1 MDRKIEM
8 VKKEF
13 RNVVA
18 RFAAATVAAGS
29 IFGGAA
35 LGLAAGANASPTVQ
49 VQAQQERAMQAKA
62 DPAARRQ
69 EGLRVPPHETAP
81 QQRRVAVP
89 GGEPQQH
96 TPKRRSGG
104 M

>member
-8 VKKEF
+8 ADKKSRKF
-13 RNVVA
+13 IA

-29 IFGGAA
+29 ILGGAA
-35 LGLAAGANASPTVQ
+35 LGLAAGAHASPTVQ
-49 VQAQQERAMQAKA
+49 AQAQQARAMHATA

-69 EGLRVPPHETAP
+69 ERPRVPIREPARPAAPSDAP
-81 QQRRVAVP
+81 QHHAPQRKSR
-89 GGEPQQH
+89 E
-96 TPKRRSGG
+96 